1 MRVVAL
7 GELLLR
13 LKSPGAQRLMQG
25 LHLEA
30 GYGGSEFNV
39 LASLARL
46 SATTEFV
53 TTLPENPLGSAAV
66 ATVAGHGVGTQ
77 FIRRAPG
84 RLGLYFLESGSG
96 VRRPKV
102 LYDRAGSAFALTP
115 PAGFDWPAILKGA
128 DCLHSSGITP
138 AVSEQAAAIAVAGAR
153 AATAANVRV
162 SLDIN
167 MRPALWAACGRDP
180 VAALA
185 PLLNEARI
193 LFATPAD
200 AAVCLPA
207 AARPGANSQAG
218 FAAALFAQYP
228 KLEVLVS
235 GAKRGTSATDFE
247 LLATRPVPRI
257 CRSQCAGDPGAL
269 GRREHRG
276 RRCPGR
282 RMPLRATLR
291 LADRALAGFWIGC
304 ASLKA
309 HRARGHQP
317 GQPRG
322 DRRRG
327 RRHLPPA
334 CPALGDDRYTA
345 PRHRLSQPRLS
356 PMVISDYVL
365 TIPPAKIHDLK
376 GA

>member
-1 MRVVAL
+1 MRVVAF

-46 SATTEFV
+46 SAATEFV

-102 LYDRAGSAFALTP
+102 LYDRAGSAFALTSP
-115 PAGFDWPAILKGA
+115 TGFDWPTILKGA
-128 DCLHSSGITP
+128 DCLHSTGITP

-153 AATAANVRV
+153 AAAAANVRV

-167 MRPALWAACGRDP
+167 MRPALWAASGRDP
-180 VAALA
+180 VTAMA

-193 LFATPAD
+193 LFATPSD
-200 AAVCLPA
+200 AAVCLPV
-207 AARPGANSQAG
+207 AARPDTNSQAG
-218 FAAALFAQYP
+218 FAAALFAEYP

-247 LLATRPVPRI
+247 LLATAQCRGSAAVSAREIPV
-257 CRSQCAGDPGAL
+257 RSAAENIGAGDALVAGCLFGQLSGWPIERWLDFGLAAQALKHTVPGDINL
-269 GRREHRG
+269 VSREEIDAVVAG
-276 RRCPGR
+276 AS
-282 RMPLRATLR
+282 PLRVQR
-291 LADRALAGFWIGC
+291 
-304 ASLKA
+304 
-309 HRARGHQP
+309 
-317 GQPRG
+317 
-322 DRRRG
+322 
-327 RRHLPPA
+327 
-334 CPALGDDRYTA
+334 
-345 PRHRLSQPRLS
+345 
-356 PMVISDYVL
+356 
-365 TIPPAKIHDLK
+365 
-376 GA
+376 